1 MAEDLSAG
9 QLNSLTESFAIID
22 KNGDGKISPR
32 ELFMVMLSIEHC
44 PTKEQVE
51 RMIASMDKDGDGK
64 VSFSEYLE
72 LMKR

>member
-1 MAEDLSAG
+1 MAEDLSED
-9 QLNSLTESFAIID
+9 QLNALTESFAIID

-32 ELFMVMLSIEHC
+32 KLFMVMLSIEHC
-44 PTKEQVE
+44 PTEEQVE

-64 VSFSEYLE
+64 VSFSEYLD